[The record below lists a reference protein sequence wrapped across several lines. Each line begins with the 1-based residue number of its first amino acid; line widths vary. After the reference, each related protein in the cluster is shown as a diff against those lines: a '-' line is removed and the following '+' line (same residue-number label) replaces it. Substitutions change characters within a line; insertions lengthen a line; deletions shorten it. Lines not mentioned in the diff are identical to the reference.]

1 MGQILSIRNAP
12 WAIRA
17 PYLATYD
24 FIYHRT
30 KATYALL
37 HGNAHRQQPRTLDSL
52 PNELLL
58 HIFSFLELKS
68 YLISRAVCKKWQML
82 LPHAEVH
89 PIRRRMLKLFEH
101 MLQAPKFLE
110 TRPWI
115 LDNLRHFDRQAY
127 IEGLLDQYPAI
138 PEEYRLWIL
147 EWPEKMV
154 VFGIWPGLPLVR
166 FDGDTIHMHHGVSW
180 LGYSK
185 PLLLALVYS
194 KGAPAIQDNLMPA
207 LLVWRTS
214 EHTHW
219 LLFDKDEPGLFGR
232 VLIITYPEL
241 PSYYPTLEMY
251 DRDDIPFFVEDFP
264 DWISYLEYRLHTGIA
279 TRPSTF
285 RGRSQLVLPVEH
297 PVSYR
302 LSTFLP
308 QVLPSPPWADRQ
320 AAGFLADMERQLL
333 RIGGGG

>member
-154 VFGIWPGLPLVR
+154 VYALWPGLPLVL
-166 FDGDTIHMHHGVSW
+166 FNKDTIQMGQGVNWMAYPS
-180 LGYSK
+180 
-185 PLLLALVYS
+185 PLLLTLAYN
-194 KGAPAIQDNLMPA
+194 KGSLDTKENLTPA
-207 LLVWRTS
+207 LLAWRTS
-214 EHTHW
+214 ERTHW
-219 LLFDKDEPGLFGR
+219 LLFDKDEPDLFGR

-241 PSYYPTLEMY
+241 PVLYPTLEMY
-251 DRDDIPFFVEDFP
+251 DRDDVPFYVEDFP
-264 DWISYLEYRLHTGIA
+264 DWITYLEHRWDRGLSNRPP
-279 TRPSTF
+279 TRNPFTEPIVPVDFPVQYQFSA
-285 RGRSQLVLPVEH
+285 LVAK
-297 PVSYR
+297 
-302 LSTFLP
+302 
-308 QVLPSPPWADRQ
+308 VLPSPPWVDRQ
-320 AAGFLADMERQLL
+320 APTFLADIKNLL
-333 RIGGGG
+333 S